1 MKTTQKRNHE
11 NRQIAAG
18 KQQNDRVLLKNALI
32 GLLDDIPLD
41 RLRALYIKAL
51 VAQKG

>member
-1 MKTTQKRNHE
+1 MKTTQKRDHE
-11 NRQIAAG
+11 NRPVVAR

-32 GLLDDIPLD
+32 GLLDDIPID